1 MIRHRRPWFITILLA
16 AAVALASCGSGAT
29 AVPPAAT
36 ATTVPVLASPLPATA
51 TTAPATAVPSTA
63 LPATATLVPAP
74 PTAATITLVDSL
86 SRTVTLAGPARH
98 VVSLAPSNTE
108 ILYALGADAVVAGRD
123 DFSDYPPQATQ
134 VPSIGSDSPHVN
146 AEAIVALHPDLVLA
160 AGITSPDDV
169 AALAKL
175 GLTVYAT
182 SNAANLDDIY
192 KDILAVGT
200 LVGAADKANAL
211 VNSMRV
217 RIDAVSTKAAT
228 ASQHP
233 IVFYELDATDPAK
246 PWTAGPGSFVDQ
258 LITLAGG
265 TNAGN
270 IAKEQYVQLSLEQI
284 VSENPD
290 IIVLGSATF
299 GGQTPALV
307 AARPGWQ
314 GIKAVKNHAVYTFD
328 DNLISRP
335 GPRVVDGLE
344 KLAALIHPETF
355 K

>member
-1 MIRHRRPWFITILLA
+1 MLRQRFWGLTLILA
-16 AAVALASCGSGAT
+16 ASLALASCA
-29 AVPPAAT
+29 PAAT
-36 ATTVPVLASPLPATA
+36 AAPTSTPIPPAASLASTSTPVPATA
-51 TTAPATAVPSTA
+51 TVAPATDTAVP
-63 LPATATLVPAP
+63 ATTTTGA
-74 PTAATITLVDSL
+74 ITLTDSL

-98 VVSLAPSNTE
+98 IVSLAPSNTE
-108 ILYALGADAVVAGRD
+108 ILYALGAGGTVAGRD
-123 DFSDYPPQATQ
+123 DYSDFPPEATQ
-134 VPSIGSDSPHVN
+134 VPSIGNEYPHVN

-160 AGITSPDDV
+160 AGVTSADDV

-182 SNAANLDDIY
+182 GIDGSLDDIY
-192 KDILAVGT
+192 RDIENVGALVGKTDAAKT
-200 LVGAADKANAL
+200 LVD
-211 VNSMRV
+211 SMRARV
-217 RIDAVSTKAAT
+217 DAVKTKAAT
-228 ASQHP
+228 VSTHP

-258 LITLAGG
+258 LLTLAGG

-270 IAKEQYVQLSLEQI
+270 IAKDQYAQLSLEQL
-284 VSENPD
+284 VSQNPD
-290 IIVLGSATF
+290 IIVLGSANF
-299 GGQTPALV
+299 GGQTPELV

-314 GIKAVKNHAVYTFD
+314 DIKAVKNHAVYTFD
-328 DNLISRP
+328 DNLVSRP